1 MATLVSSASP
11 LTYNQWITTQQS
23 LIPGSEQR
31 EYAKY
36 LISWYKNKS
45 QEFSFN
51 QNTVKDNYI
60 QLIKDLSF
68 LFGQAEQDLFL
79 NNIDYSN
86 EEELVLTIPFF
97 AKKLKEISKVLVTK
111 REAVKRA
118 KLKYNLIGSPKGLE
132 TLLYE
137 YLLKGF
143 TKREGSITQ
152 VPSLPIQNIFPELS
166 AIQDNF
172 YIEIEELHDPTTY
185 HDSDPSVN
193 IDEYV
198 NLSDVLNAPPFDD
211 PSLTEDQITA
221 LLATRFLPKAF
232 GSPLSEILQ
241 KYLLEVPNLSTTELF
256 NSSTQILNNEII
268 ATQKYLAETVYGL
281 TAIRLRELNE
291 ADEVLQLN
299 FTEGNNWF
307 YWPSGNQVINSTV
320 FNNYYEPIYIN
331 SSNFVA
337 SSATGG
343 TDITNAD
350 LIFTDKNGLVEGA
363 WLKGQT
369 QDKVTAKF
377 KIKLQ
382 AAQTKEF
389 LFPFVG
395 FNLTTKG
402 FAWNGY
408 AYNDDYILQFSLL
421 PPSQQQELLT
431 RYYTGTL
438 PSSASDPI
446 YLNQTKLREIAY
458 AQNFSDEADFITK
471 QPKPE
476 KIENI
481 YNDALLEPTEQA
493 FLYKFQTTDLPI
505 QSGNTTLLWPINV
518 VSENNIPLT
527 LTDKDCLPV
536 RLIEMNPA
544 QTMTGAIGG
553 ETFDSAD
560 IIYKLDSRTGE
571 PIEAAWLRSGSI
583 NFLDI
588 LKDSKPIY
596 NISAIECA
604 LPIEGPVQSSLSFK
618 VRAGEKVSFI
628 WMGPDTFA
636 DEVFKFYKHNKDCPY
651 GRTSPYNYYSN
662 QDFTNPLPIMNPSPW
677 ESCNCRSTKY
687 SPIGHEGSKFTD
699 YNGVADYLYAD
710 PQGLGANFT
719 INTWKDT
726 RGFTVYNSP
735 QFSYFKLNQQREETT
750 TNTPLFEDDLPTDKE
765 IGWGPG
771 TWHTSAGTRMVLKTG
786 RRYTYYRTSL
796 RKGFDNSP
804 YFVARLPYPKINSL
818 LCPDTCADVVF
829 AIDTSLSESINFSDT
844 IDLIKLIYEKI
855 LQQNHNNQVSVV
867 AFNQIATTLSYLSKD
882 LYGLKLLTGLLK
894 ASGKTNIADALT
906 LSKYLL
912 TTRIPEDSTEVS
924 SFFDL
929 CKKLNA
935 VVSGVT
941 AGSQTINVPR
951 PECRKYIIVFSDG
964 EANVKTENFQEVID
978 DLKDSN
984 ITIISVDI
992 GILGL
997 YNDLM
1002 ENLATSPPYYF
1013 NLQKYLYTG
1022 DGDQN
1027 SFAEYISKI
1036 ITNCPPIIPTWY
1048 KAIRSN
1054 NGQWQGISEPS
1065 DMVLYPGDYI
1075 TYSHRSG
1082 VEYISPTNF
1091 AANFLQPGID
1101 FTINTK
1107 LNGWDYTT
1115 NTFSITSIGDFYGAK
1130 PFWALSYN
1138 IPDETNNF
1146 YKETISF
1153 GGQLRFFNDYVPLHQ
1168 PQISEMLLNSG
1179 DFIRYS
1185 RRAVTDLDWAEDLSV
1200 KVENNAYQWN
1210 KIIFYKDF
1218 SNLVELLKVNS
1229 YDAIGY
1235 GSNEASNILLESYSL
1250 FKPAIYNY
1258 YARNDFLYT
1267 QNLYEANR
1275 CLNSFVIFN
1284 TGAVIEPLNPYAN
1297 LDNRFYPTIAS
1308 VSYPKLAVSQKQV
1321 GEYMVPDRLGVSSYR
1336 GRGYSIKVDEDKVSV
1351 LESVSAEEIFLPIS
1365 KYGPRNRGL
1374 TKKDQLAPVSIT
1386 KINNRWV
1393 MEPFSSGSK
1402 SGIITETL
1410 FNQKYTPYQT
1420 SYEILGMNYFGI
1432 NRQDDL
1438 FQFWSQTDPS
1448 LWNDTQRYPLTFRQE
1463 LESKTYE
1470 ARITKLLVNIGT
1482 ITEWKTDL
1490 FGFNY
1495 ELYK

>member
-1 MATLVSSASP
+1 MSSLLSTQSP
-11 LTYNQWITTQQS
+11 LTYNQWIATQQS

-31 EYAKY
+31 EYTRY
-36 LISWYKNKS
+36 LISWYKDKS

-51 QNTVKDNYI
+51 QNAIKENYI
-60 QLIKDLSF
+60 QLVKDLSF

-79 NNIDYSN
+79 NSINYSN
-86 EEELVLTIPFF
+86 EEELVLAIPFF
-97 AKKLKEISKVLVTK
+97 AKKLKEISKVLVAK

-118 KLKYNLIGSPKGLE
+118 KLKYNLIGSLQGVE

-143 TKREGSITQ
+143 TKKEGSITQ
-152 VPSLPIQNIFPELS
+152 VPALPIQNLFPELS
-166 AIQDNF
+166 AVRDNF

-193 IDEYV
+193 LEDYV
-198 NLSDVLNAPPFDD
+198 SLSDVLNAPPFDD

-232 GSPLSEILQ
+232 SSPLSEAFQ
-241 KYLLEVPNLSTTELF
+241 KYLSEIPNLSSIDLF
-256 NSSTQILNNEII
+256 NSSTQILNNEIV
-268 ATQKYLAETVYGL
+268 ASQKYLGETVYGL

-291 ADEVLQLN
+291 ADAFLELN
-299 FTEGNNWF
+299 LTQGNNWF
-307 YWPSGNQVINSTV
+307 YWPSGNQVINPTI

-343 TDITNAD
+343 TDFTNSD
-350 LIFTDKNGLVEGA
+350 LIFTDKNGFVEGA
-363 WLKGQT
+363 WLKGIT
-369 QDKVTAKF
+369 VDDVTAKF
-377 KIKLQ
+377 RIKFLAGQ
-382 AAQTKEF
+382 NREF
-389 LFPFVG
+389 LYPFAG

-408 AYNDDYILQFSLL
+408 SYTDDHLLQFSLL
-421 PPSQQQELLT
+421 PPVQQQELLT

-438 PSSASDPI
+438 PTSSSVPI

-458 AQNFSDEADFITK
+458 AESFSDSADFITK
-471 QPKPE
+471 QSKPTQ
-476 KIENI
+476 IDNI
-481 YNDALLEPTEQA
+481 YNDELLEPTEQA
-493 FLYKFQTTDLPI
+493 YLYKFQTTDLPI
-505 QSGNTTLLWPINV
+505 AAGNTTLLWPIDV
-518 VSENNIPLT
+518 ITDNNIPLT
-527 LTDKDCLPV
+527 LTNKDCIPT
-536 RLIEMNPA
+536 RLIETNPA

-553 ETFDSAD
+553 ETIDTAD
-560 IIYKLDSRTGE
+560 IIYKLDSRSGE

-596 NISAIECA
+596 NISAVECA
-604 LPIEGPVQSSLSFK
+604 LPVDGPVQSSLSFK

-651 GRTSPYNYYSN
+651 ARSSPHNYYNN
-662 QDFTNPLPIMNPSPW
+662 QDFINPLPILNPTPW
-677 ESCNCRSTKY
+677 DSCNCRSTRY
-687 SPIGHEGSKFTD
+687 SPIGHEGNKFTD

-710 PQGLGANFT
+710 PQGLGSNFT

-726 RGFTVYNSP
+726 RGLSVYNSP
-735 QFSYFKLNQQREETT
+735 QFSYFKLNPQNSVTPTDIKIFNEE
-750 TNTPLFEDDLPTDKE
+750 LPTDKE

-771 TWHTSAGTRMVLKTG
+771 TWNTSTGTRMILKTG

-804 YFVARLPYPKINSL
+804 YFVAKLPYPKINSL
-818 LCPDTCADVVF
+818 LCPDTCSDVIF
-829 AIDTSLSESINFSDT
+829 AVDTSLSEVINFPDT
-844 IDLIKLIYEKI
+844 INLIKLIYEKL
-855 LQQNHNNQVSVV
+855 LQINNNNQVGVV
-867 AFNQIATTLSYLSKD
+867 AFNQTASMVSYLSND
-882 LYGLKLLTGLLK
+882 LYGLKLLTSLLK
-894 ASGKTNIADALT
+894 SSGKTNITDALT

-912 TTRIPEDSTEVS
+912 TTRIPEESAETF

-935 VVSGVT
+935 VVTGVT
-941 AGSQTINVPR
+941 AGSQTVNIPR
-951 PECRKYIIVFSDG
+951 RECKKYVIVFSDG
-964 EANVKTENFQEVID
+964 EANVKTDELQNAID
-978 DLKDSN
+978 SLKDTD
-984 ITIISVDI
+984 ITVVSVDI
-992 GILGL
+992 GPLGL

-1002 ENLATSPPYYF
+1002 ERLASTPSYYF
-1013 NLQKYLYTG
+1013 NLEKYLYSG

-1027 SFAEYISKI
+1027 AFAEYVAKI

-1048 KAIRSN
+1048 KASRTN
-1054 NGQWQGISEPS
+1054 NGQWIGLSEPS
-1065 DMVLYPGDYI
+1065 DMILYPGDYI
-1075 TYSHRSG
+1075 SYLHRSG
-1082 VEYISPTNF
+1082 VQYTSPTNSSS
-1091 AANFLQPGID
+1091 NFIQPGID
-1101 FTINTK
+1101 FTINIK

-1115 NTFSITSIGDFYGAK
+1115 NTFSPTSIGDFYGAK

-1138 IPDETNNF
+1138 IPDEDNSF

-1153 GGQLRFFNDYVPLHQ
+1153 GGQIRFFNDYVPLHQ
-1168 PQISEMLLNSG
+1168 PQISQMVLNNS

-1185 RRAVTDLDWAEDLSV
+1185 RRTVTDLNWQEDVQV
-1200 KVENNAYQWN
+1200 KVEDNEYQWN
-1210 KIIFYKDF
+1210 KIVFYKDV
-1218 SNLVELLKVNS
+1218 SNLAELLKVNS

-1235 GSNEASNILLESYSL
+1235 GTNEPSNILLESYSL

-1258 YARNDFLYT
+1258 YARNGFQYV

-1284 TGAVIEPLNPYAN
+1284 TGVAIEPLKPYAN

-1308 VSYPKLAVSQKQV
+1308 VSYPKLAVTQKQV
-1321 GEYMVPDRLGVSSYR
+1321 GEYMTPDRLGTSSYR
-1336 GRGYSIKVDEDKVSV
+1336 GRGYNIKVDGNMVST
-1351 LESVSAEEIFLPIS
+1351 LESVSAEEIFLSVS

-1374 TKKDQLAPVSIT
+1374 TKKDQLAPVSIS
-1386 KINNRWV
+1386 KIDNSWI

-1402 SGIITETL
+1402 AGIILGTL

-1420 SYEILGMNYFGI
+1420 GYETHGMNYFGV

-1438 FQFWSQTDPS
+1438 FQFWTQTYPS
-1448 LWNDTQRYPLTFRQE
+1448 LWNDPQRYPLTFRQE
-1463 LESKTYE
+1463 LEAETYE
-1470 ARITKLLVNIGT
+1470 ARIAKLLVNVGT
-1482 ITEWKTDL
+1482 VVEWKTDL
-1490 FGFNY
+1490 FGFDY